1 MGAADQ
7 GDANGKSE
15 GDRLGDGL
23 GGVFEDEDP
32 SRISPTPPK
41 VVQLPPGTPPEMAA
55 AVARAMAARSTSK
68 VGPSQSKEAGADGD
82 EEESLP
88 EAEPDRLAL
97 MGLAGD
103 KPPRDWSRLPRMVVL
118 ALKLVWRAAR
128 WRGGGVA
135 ILQALAGL
143 GLGAQ
148 LLAGNQLL
156 TRALTV
162 REAGEDL
169 RVLIPAGLTVGVIGA
184 TLAVLSAVAT
194 AQQRVIS
201 ELVSTHA
208 YRELMSAAAAA
219 ELADFENPEFYN
231 RLQRTAAG
239 GQIRPFQLV
248 NGVLTLVSSL
258 LGTIGL
264 GVALF
269 AIEPLLVPLA
279 AVAAVPTW
287 IAITRNARGS
297 FIMVTGNTPDD
308 RERSYLRTLL
318 TERDPAKEVRSF
330 NLVGYLR
337 KRHDIVSA
345 RILDRIRDEAVRNL
359 RRTLAGNAGSGAAT
373 VAAGA
378 AVLWLLVTGRLPI
391 AGALTAALAMQ
402 QLRGRVTAAG
412 VSVGGVFE
420 SSLYLE
426 DYASFVSA
434 VRPPSEV
441 PTTEVTPFRRL
452 VAREVSFSY
461 PGSSRPALQD
471 IDVEVHAGEVVA
483 LVGENGSGKTT
494 LAKLLCGLYSPSS
507 GLVSWDDDDLADLE
521 QAAVREHI
529 TVIFQDFIRYALPA
543 RDNVGLGRHQNIGN
557 DDEIARAIRLAGLDS
572 VFERLPNGWE
582 TVLGRQFSGGQDL
595 SGGQWQRVALARAF
609 FRDAA
614 FLVLDEPTAALDARA
629 ENRLFQRLRELAAG
643 RAVLLITHRF
653 GNVRMADRIY
663 VLHHGQVVEH
673 GTHDELIRMDGRYAE
688 LFNLQAAQLLQ
699 QPTPSSPASAP
710 RPS

>member
-1 MGAADQ
+1 MASEDNK
-7 GDANGKSE
+7 GDANGQLGGDASE
-15 GDRLGDGL
+15 DGL
-23 GGVFEDEDP
+23 GDVFDTEDS
-32 SRISPTPPK
+32 SRIVSTPPK
-41 VVQLPPGTPPEMAA
+41 VIQLPPGIPPEMAA
-55 AVARAMAARSTSK
+55 AVARAMASRSTSK
-68 VGPSQSKEAGADGD
+68 VGSSSSEVADADSD

-88 EAEPDRLAL
+88 DAEPDRLKL

-103 KPPRDWSRLPRMVVL
+103 KPPRDWSRLPRMVGL
-118 ALKLVWRAAR
+118 ALRLVWRAAR

-135 ILQALAGL
+135 ILQAVAGL

-162 REAGEDL
+162 RQAGGDL
-169 RVLIPAGLTVGVIGA
+169 RSLIPAGLTVGAIGA

-219 ELADFENPEFYN
+219 DLADFENPEFYD
-231 RLQRTAAG
+231 RLQRAAAG

-258 LGTIGL
+258 LGTVGL
-264 GVALF
+264 GIALF

-279 AVAAVPTW
+279 TVAAVPTW
-287 IAITRNARGS
+287 VAITRNARGS

-337 KRHDIVSA
+337 KRHDIVSV
-345 RILDRIRDEAVRNL
+345 RILTRIRDEAARNL
-359 RRTLAGNAGSGAAT
+359 RRTLAGNAGSGLAT

-378 AVLWLLVTGRLPI
+378 AVLWLLVTGRLPV
-391 AGALTAALAMQ
+391 AGAVTAALAMQ

-434 VRPPSEV
+434 VPPPPAT
-441 PTTEVTPFRRL
+441 PTTEVMPFRKLAACR
-452 VAREVSFSY
+452 VGFSY

-471 IDVEVHAGEVVA
+471 IDVEVQAGEVVA

-494 LAKLLCGLYSPSS
+494 LAKLLCGLYHPST
-507 GLVSWDDDDLADLE
+507 GNVTWDDTDVADLE
-521 QAAVREHI
+521 QAALREHI
-529 TVIFQDFIRYALPA
+529 TVIFQDFIHYALPA
-543 RDNVGLGRHQNIGN
+543 RDNIGLGRHQNIGN
-557 DDEIARAIRLAGLDS
+557 DSEIARAIQLAGLGS
-572 VFERLPNGWE
+572 VFEKLPNGWD

-629 ENRLFQRLRELAAG
+629 EHRLFQRLRELAAG

-663 VLHHGQVVEH
+663 VLHHGKVVEH

-688 LFNLQAAQLLQ
+688 LFNLQAAQFLL
-699 QPTPSSPASAP
+699 PSTPPPAASTP
-710 RPS
+710 G